1 MNKQFFQKILPTQGN
16 ICIAGIEKKVQ
27 GVKAKITPKFTT
39 DIDRAME
46 IAQTFV
52 DNGLNAYFTP
62 GTYEGE
68 SRKAVD
74 SVWFKCFFLDI
85 DVEHGE
91 KRYETKAD
99 ALTNI
104 ERFRT
109 EIQWPTPTIVDS
121 GGGIHAYWIF
131 NEEIPADEW
140 TGYAEKFKQLCL
152 DHNVIIDEDVPADA
166 ARLMRIPG
174 TPNLRYDPPQVSM
187 LLNEVVTYDIDLL
200 LPALGSV
207 ETPFDLKS
215 IDKGLDPDTQAIL
228 EKRRGNF
235 EYDFGKIVVASLQ
248 GDGCEQIKYIIE
260 NAAACPEPLWYAG
273 LSVATR
279 CRDGAQ
285 AIHLMSEGHPEYN
298 PADTERKAAQ
308 SLREANWA
316 HGCEAF
322 RSENSTRCID
332 CKHWGRITGPIDLG
346 KVLKIAQH
354 VEPAETPAPNAESEG
369 FEDEAQ
375 PVRATQDSEKILV
388 FPDFLSPYQRGV
400 NGGIYY
406 MPPPRRDK
414 KGKLIQDDPE
424 MITPNDVY
432 PIKRVYSP
440 QDGECLVMRL
450 YLPLDNSREFL
461 LPLKDVAAL
470 DKLKTTLASN
480 GVVFELGHAPKLSSY
495 LMKWA
500 QYLMDTRKADVMRMQ
515 QGWTE
520 DMSGFVIGT
529 KEITAR
535 EVRHCPPSPMAKNVV
550 KNLGPQGSYDV
561 WKECIGMFND
571 PGYELHAFT
580 VLCGFASPL
589 MELTNVNGV
598 TLSLYSEGPG
608 TGKTGALYGALSVWG
623 KPDALSVFDATG
635 NALIS
640 RMITSKN
647 LPFGMDEQGNLEPK
661 TVSNLI
667 YNVSSGMPKLRMM
680 SSANQER
687 DVAFNTKLVA
697 IMTTNKAI
705 RSLLYEHRANATA
718 ESVRLLE
725 PEVEKPDAPG
735 YVLTA
740 ERGILMFDRLKSNCG
755 HAGPE
760 YIEELFRLGLDS
772 VRRMVNTEF
781 MKVAERYTNN
791 SEYRFL
797 SNLMATARAAGMICN
812 ARGIL
817 SFDLDR
823 IFDVVGKTFDDVIA
837 GKKKEDE
844 SSRADVV
851 GDFINKNIQSCLV
864 LREGKV
870 TTEPRNS
877 LFIRAEVDNGLIY
890 ISTSAMKE
898 YLKNIRMDT
907 KHFENRLKSNGIL
920 QAKIKKQ
927 MAAGWKDAF
936 GSTNVNAYE
945 LRMDVSHIFK
955 NEEAA

>member
-1 MNKQFFQKILPTQGN
+1 MDKEFFQKIVPAQGN

-39 DIDRAME
+39 DIDRALE

-52 DNGLNAYFTP
+52 NNGLNAYFTP

-68 SRKAVD
+68 SRKAEDCIWV
-74 SVWFKCFFLDI
+74 KAFFLDI

-91 KRYETKAD
+91 QRYESKD
-99 ALTNI
+99 LALAEI
-104 ERFRT
+104 ERFCT
-109 EIQWPTPTIVDS
+109 EISWPKPTLVDS

-131 NEEIPADEW
+131 DEEIPAEQW
-140 TGYAEKFKQLCL
+140 IGYAEKFKQLCV
-152 DHNVIIDEDVPADA
+152 DHNLIIDPNVPADA

-174 TPNLRYDPPQVSM
+174 TPNLRYDPPQLSM
-187 LLNEVVTYDIDLL
+187 MLSEVTTHDINLL

-207 ETPFDLKS
+207 SVPFDLKS
-215 IDKGLDPDTQAIL
+215 IDKGLDPDTQAIID
-228 EKRRGNF
+228 KRRGNF
-235 EYDFGKIVVASLQ
+235 EYDFSKIVVASLE

-260 NAAACPEPLWYAG
+260 NAATCPEPLWYAG
-273 LSVATR
+273 LSVAVR
-279 CRDGAQ
+279 CRDGAE

-316 HGCEAF
+316 HGCDAF
-322 RSENSTRCID
+322 RSENFTRCD
-332 CKHWGRITGPIDLG
+332 GCSHWGRITGPIELG
-346 KVLKIAQH
+346 KIIKIAQH
-354 VEPAETPAPNAESEG
+354 HAETPAPTAESEA

-375 PVRATQDSEKILV
+375 PVRDAQDSQKILV
-388 FPDFLSPYQRGV
+388 FPDYLNPYQRGV

-440 QDGECLVMRL
+440 QDGESLVMKV
-450 YLPLDNSREFL
+450 YLPLDKSREFL

-470 DKLKTTLASN
+470 DKLKTALASN
-480 GVVFELGHAPKLSSY
+480 GVVFEPNSAARLSSY
-495 LMKWA
+495 LMRWTA
-500 QYLMDTRKADVMRMQ
+500 YLIETQKADIMRMQ

-529 KEITAR
+529 KEITAH

-550 KNLGPQGSYDV
+550 KSLGPHGDYEA
-561 WKECIGMFND
+561 WKNCIRMFND

-667 YNVSSGMPKLRMM
+667 YNISSGMPKLRMM

-687 DVAFNTKLVA
+687 DVAFNTKLIG

-725 PEVEKPDAPG
+725 PEVDKPSAPG
-735 YVLTA
+735 YELTA
-740 ERGILMFDRLKSNCG
+740 ERGIVMFDKLKSNYG

-760 YIEELFRLGLDS
+760 YIEELFRLGLDN

-781 MKVAERYTNN
+781 LKVAERYTNN

-797 SNLMATARAAGMICN
+797 SNLMATARTAGMICN

-817 SFDLDR
+817 NFDLDR
-823 IFDVVGKTFDDVIA
+823 IFDVMGKTFDDVIA

-844 SSRADVV
+844 NTRADVV
-851 GDFINKNIQSCLV
+851 GDFINKNIQNCLV
-864 LREGKV
+864 IRDGKV

-877 LFIRAEVDNGLIY
+877 LYVRAEVDTGLIY
-890 ISTSAMKE
+890 ISSSAMKD
-898 YLKNIRMDT
+898 YLKDIRMDI
-907 KHFENRLKSNGIL
+907 KHFESRLKANGIL
-920 QAKIKKQ
+920 QNKIKKQ

-945 LRMDVSHIFK
+945 LRMDVTHIFK

>member
-1 MNKQFFQKILPTQGN
+1 MDKEFFQKIVPAQGN

-39 DIDRAME
+39 DIDRALEM
-46 IAQTFV
+46 AQTFV
-52 DNGLNAYFTP
+52 NNGVNAYFTP

-68 SRKAVD
+68 SRKAEDCIWV
-74 SVWFKCFFLDI
+74 KAFFLDI

-91 KRYETKAD
+91 QRYESKEL
-99 ALTNI
+99 ALSEL
-104 ERFRT
+104 ERFCT
-109 EIQWPTPTIVDS
+109 EINWPKPTLVDS

-131 NEEIPADEW
+131 DEEIPAAEW
-140 TGYAEKFKQLCL
+140 VGYAEKFKQLCI
-152 DHNVIIDEDVPADA
+152 DHNLIIDPNVPADA

-174 TPNLRYDPPQVSM
+174 TPNLRYDPPQLSM
-187 LLNEVVTYDIDLL
+187 MLSEVTTHDINLL

-207 ETPFDLKS
+207 STPFDLKS
-215 IDKGLDPDTQAIL
+215 IDKGLDPDTQAIID
-228 EKRRGNF
+228 KRRGNF
-235 EYDFGKIVVASLQ
+235 EYDFGKIVVTSLE
-248 GDGCEQIKYIIE
+248 GNGCEQIKYIIE
-260 NAAACPEPLWYAG
+260 NAASCPEPLWYAG
-273 LSVATR
+273 LSVAAR
-279 CRDGAQ
+279 CRDGAE
-285 AIHLMSEGHPEYN
+285 AIHLMSEGHPDYN

-322 RSENSTRCID
+322 RGENFTRCD
-332 CKHWGRITGPIDLG
+332 NCSHWGRITGPIELG
-346 KVLKIAQH
+346 KIIKIAQH
-354 VEPAETPAPNAESEG
+354 HAETPAPTAESETH
-369 FEDEAQ
+369 EDEAQ
-375 PVRATQDSEKILV
+375 PIRDAQDSQKILV
-388 FPDFLSPYQRGV
+388 FPDYLNPYQRGI

-440 QDGECLVMRL
+440 QDGESLVMKV
-450 YLPLDNSREFL
+450 YLPLDKSREFM

-470 DKLKTTLASN
+470 DKLKTALASN
-480 GVVFELGHAPKLSSY
+480 GVVFEPNSAPRLSSY
-495 LMKWA
+495 LMRWTA
-500 QYLMDTRKADVMRMQ
+500 YLIETQKADIMRMQ

-529 KEITAR
+529 KEITAH

-550 KNLGPQGSYDV
+550 KNLGPQGEYAE
-561 WKECIGMFND
+561 WKNCIRMFND

-589 MELTNVNGV
+589 MELTNVNGA

-667 YNVSSGMPKLRMM
+667 YNISSGMPKLRMM

-687 DVAFNTKLVA
+687 DVAFNTKLIG

-725 PEVEKPDAPG
+725 PEVGKPNVPG
-735 YVLTA
+735 YELTA
-740 ERGILMFDRLKSNCG
+740 ERGIVMFDKLKSNYG

-760 YIEELFRLGLDS
+760 YIEELFRLGLDN

-812 ARGIL
+812 SRGIL
-817 SFDLDR
+817 NFDLDR
-823 IFDVVGKTFDDVIA
+823 IFDVMGKTFDDVIA
-837 GKKKEDE
+837 GKKREDE
-844 SSRADVV
+844 NTRADVV
-851 GDFINKNIQSCLV
+851 GDFINKNIQNCLV
-864 LREGKV
+864 IRDGKV

-877 LFIRAEVDNGLIY
+877 LYIRAEVDTGLIY
-890 ISTSAMKE
+890 ISSSAMKD
-898 YLKNIRMDT
+898 YLKDIRMDV
-907 KHFENRLKSNGIL
+907 KHFESRLKANGIL
-920 QAKIKKQ
+920 QNKIKKQ

-945 LRMDVSHIFK
+945 LKMDVSHLFK